1 MYQWFFKV
9 LRIKSYIVSRNSD
22 KVEKYL
28 KENLYILNV
37 ITIHWIVYYLG
48 DVDDNQTAEEEN
60 ESKNTYISQARLI
73 FIHILE
79 HL

>member
-28 KENLYILNV
+28 KENLYILIV
-37 ITIHWIVYYLG
+37 ITIHWIVYHLG

>member
-28 KENLYILNV
+28 KENLYILIV

-60 ESKNTYISQARLI
+60 ESKNTYISHARLI
-73 FIHILE
+73 FIHI

>member
-1 MYQWFFKV
+1 MYQWFLKV
-9 LRIKSYIVSRNSD
+9 LRIKFDIVSRNSD

-28 KENLYILNV
+28 KENLYILIV
-37 ITIHWIVYYLG
+37 FTIHWIVYYLG

>member
-22 KVEKYL
+22 KVIKYL
-28 KENLYILNV
+28 KENLYILIV

>member
-22 KVEKYL
+22 KVIKYL
-28 KENLYILNV
+28 KENLYILMV
-37 ITIHWIVYYLG
+37 FTIHWIVYYLG

-73 FIHILE
+73 FIHI

>member
-1 MYQWFFKV
+1 MYQWFLKV
-9 LRIKSYIVSRNSD
+9 LRIKFDIVSRNSD

>member
-28 KENLYILNV
+28 KENLYILIV

-73 FIHILE
+73 FIHILRF
-79 HL
+79 

>member
-28 KENLYILNV
+28 KENLYILIV

>member
-1 MYQWFFKV
+1 MYQWFLKV
-9 LRIKSYIVSRNSD
+9 LRIKFDIVSRNSD

-28 KENLYILNV
+28 KENLYILIV
-37 ITIHWIVYYLG
+37 FTIHWIVYYLG
-48 DVDDNQTAEEEN
+48 DVDDNQINEEEN

-73 FIHILE
+73 FIHI

>member
-28 KENLYILNV
+28 KENLYILIV

-73 FIHILE
+73 FIHI

>member
-1 MYQWFFKV
+1 M
-9 LRIKSYIVSRNSD
+9 LAGILIKS
-22 KVEKYL
+22 KKYL
-28 KENLYILNV
+28 KENLYILIV

>member
-1 MYQWFFKV
+1 MYQWFLKV
-9 LRIKSYIVSRNSD
+9 LRIKFDIVSRNSD

-28 KENLYILNV
+28 KENLYILIV